1 MKVVLAE
8 KPSVGRDI
16 ASALGVKSRRDGYYE
31 GRGYQITWSF
41 GHIFTLKEPSE
52 YDLNYKSWSLSTL
65 PITPNRFELKLIDDV
80 GIRKQFSVIKRLL
93 QNADEVVCATDAG
106 REGELIFRYI
116 FHMAG
121 CGQRSFQRLWLS
133 SLTDE
138 AIREG
143 FSNLQSG
150 SKYDD
155 LYLSLIHI

>member
-65 PITPNRFELKLIDDV
+65 PITPNRFELKLIDDAGNV
-80 GIRKQFSVIKRLL
+80 FASNGALTA
-93 QNADEVVCATDAG
+93 NAVQTPVYA
-106 REGELIFRYI
+106 
-116 FHMAG
+116 
-121 CGQRSFQRLWLS
+121 
-133 SLTDE
+133 
-138 AIREG
+138 
-143 FSNLQSG
+143 NLQSN
-150 SKYDD
+150 S
-155 LYLSLIHI
+155 